1 MILSSLN
8 KVFAKGT
15 YIKLTMFALI
25 LQVVSLFR
33 NYPLNPPCGRVLEIT
48 KGVGVLI
55 NCDSAVYM
63 KDAQMPIRLFNG
75 ESVYQDRPLPTLLV
89 SLFAKIWNLFN
100 LPDYHRDIVGNSG
113 VVVTYSLVTYV
124 LFLLLSATI
133 LSISCWLGIKTFSN
147 IASKFNLNNQSFIF
161 TAFIFI
167 TLISMN
173 ELTKTFF
180 WTPGSQMFNIL
191 IPVYLFY
198 LLQFAYSPVSDK
210 FFIINVCTFTV
221 LLFSYAFFILLLI
234 PLVLLGWKNYKL
246 RLFVLTTSVL
256 IYATYPILLRLLG
269 GTYNNFAISYRRMYI
284 WVIDAY
290 FNHEFVSKVNQ
301 FLTLYL
307 KTFPIIPVII
317 SLIILVLFVNYKKNL
332 SIVKLE
338 FFTLLIYTLALAF
351 YGYYSRRLTFPII
364 IFVLLMILKMYV
376 GFPKII
382 SLPKVSLAFGAII
395 SITLFSWLFTNGPL
409 M

>member
-15 YIKLTMFALI
+15 YIKLTMFALT

-33 NYPLNPPCGRVLEIT
+33 SYPLNPPCGRVLEIT
-48 KGVGVLI
+48 NGVEVLI

-89 SLFAKIWNLFN
+89 SLFAKIWHFFN

-113 VVVTYSLVTYV
+113 VVITYSLVTYI
-124 LFLLLSATI
+124 LFLLLSAII
-133 LSISCWLGIKTFSN
+133 LSVSCWLGIKTFSN
-147 IASKFNLNNQSFIF
+147 ITNKFDLNNQSFAFSAFVF
-161 TAFIFI
+161 T

-173 ELTKTFF
+173 EVTKTFF

-198 LLQFAYSPVSDK
+198 LLQFAYSPVTDK
-210 FFIINVCTFTV
+210 FFIINVCAFIV

-234 PLVLLGWKNYKL
+234 PLVLLGWKNYKSRIL
-246 RLFVLTTSVL
+246 VLAISVL
-256 IYATYPILLRLLG
+256 IYAAYPILLRLFG
-269 GTYNNFAISYRRMYI
+269 GTYNNFAIGYRRMYVWI
-284 WVIDAY
+284 IDAY
-290 FNHEFVSKVNQ
+290 FNHELVSKVNQ

-307 KTFPIIPVII
+307 KTFPIIPIII
-317 SLIILVLFVNYKKNL
+317 SLIVMPLFINYKKNL
-332 SIVKLE
+332 SMIKLE
-338 FFTLLIYTLALAF
+338 FFILLIYTLTLAF
-351 YGYYSRRLTFPII
+351 YGYYSRRLTFPIM
-364 IFVLLMILKMYV
+364 IFLFLMILKMYMR
-376 GFPKII
+376 FPKKT
-382 SLPKVSLAFGAII
+382 SSPQFSLAFGAII
-395 SITLFSWLFTNGPL
+395 SITSFSWLFTNGPL